1 MIFENI
7 PSKRKIV
14 GEYNPIYYNKQPNRF
29 QIGIIIKSAGTV
41 TRPSLEHVRV
51 MEPRVYTPN
60 RPLAR
65 EESEV
70 GVRDDKPYKIRPP
83 NQSPFHHC
91 ITEGALVAGGQ
102 EGRGDDLN
110 AP

>member
-1 MIFENI
+1 M
-7 PSKRKIV
+7 
-14 GEYNPIYYNKQPNRF
+14 
-29 QIGIIIKSAGTV
+29 
-41 TRPSLEHVRV
+41 
-51 MEPRVYTPN
+51 YTPN